1 MKVQRHV
8 IILICLMVGLFA
20 FISCQRKQD
29 HKVVG
34 ISMPTKSSERWL
46 LDAKYTVLEF
56 EEIGYETKLA
66 FAEDVVGNQASQI
79 DNFLDEGVDL
89 LVIAPID
96 SNSLTDVL
104 KRAKELGVPIISY
117 DRLIMNSDAV
127 DVYVSFNN
135 EKVGEIQGQYIVD
148 HLDFS
153 DGEPK
158 YMELFAGSADD
169 NNTYYFFDGAMDVLR
184 PYIEDG
190 RLVVKSKQFDV
201 KEVNTLRWDRMIA
214 KSRMTSLLNNYYT
227 EDRIDAVLSPYDGV
241 SRGVIEALQENGYRQ
256 DDLPIVTGQDAELS
270 SVQWIEKGMQS
281 MTVFKDVRELAKK
294 TVEVSQKLFE
304 NDLKSITNGEAYHN
318 GVQDVDTVMLDVY
331 EVNQKNWESVLV
343 DKKYYTREEVLDE

>member
-1 MKVQRHV
+1 MRRQRYV
-8 IILICLMVGLFA
+8 LSFICLIIGLFLL
-20 FISCQRKQD
+20 IGCQKKQE

-56 EEIGYETKLA
+56 EAIGYETKLA

-96 SNSLTDVL
+96 STSLTEVL
-104 KRAKELGVPIISY
+104 KRAKELKVPIVSY

-127 DVYVSFNN
+127 DIYVSFDN
-135 EKVGEIQGQYIVD
+135 ERVGELQGNYIID

-153 DGEPK
+153 DGQSK
-158 YMELFAGSADD
+158 YIELFAGSPDD
-169 NNTYYFFDGAMDVLR
+169 NNTYYFFDGAMKVLR

-201 KEVNTLRWDRMIA
+201 KEVNTLRWDKMIA
-214 KSRMTSLLNNYYT
+214 KSRMTSLLNNYYAK
-227 EDRIDAVLSPYDGV
+227 ERIDAVLAPYDGV
-241 SRGVIEALQENGYRQ
+241 SRGVIEALLESGYTL
-256 DDLPIVTGQDAELS
+256 DTLPIVTGQDAELTS
-270 SVQWIEKGMQS
+270 IKLIEQGVQS

-294 TVEVSQKLFE
+294 TVEISQQILEQK
-304 NDLKSITNGEAYHN
+304 DISASATQTYHN
-318 GVQDVDTVMLDVY
+318 GVKDVMTVALDVY
-331 EVNQKNWESVLV
+331 EVNQDNWEEVLV
-343 DKKYYTREEVLDE
+343 GKKYYTRQEVLDE

>member
-1 MKVQRHV
+1 MKKQGYLL
-8 IILICLMVGLFA
+8 IIIGFIVGLVLLM
-20 FISCQRKQD
+20 SCQKKQD
-29 HKVVG
+29 YKVIG

-56 EEIGYETKLA
+56 EAIGYETKLA

-104 KRAKELGVPIISY
+104 KRAKELGVPIVSY

-127 DVYVSFNN
+127 DVYVSFDN
-135 EKVGEIQGQYIVD
+135 EQVGELQGQYIVD

-153 DGEPK
+153 TQVPK
-158 YMELFAGSADD
+158 YIELFAGSLDD

-190 RLVVKSKQFDV
+190 RLMIKSKQFDV
-201 KEVNTLRWDRMIA
+201 KEVNTLRWDKMIA

-227 EDRIDAVLSPYDGV
+227 EDRLDAVLSPYDGI
-241 SRGVIEALQENGYRQ
+241 SRGVIEALQDNGYAKTS
-256 DDLPIVTGQDAELS
+256 LPIVTGQDAELT
-270 SVQWIEKGMQS
+270 SVQWIEEGVQS

-294 TVEVSQKLFE
+294 AVEISDQLLDEDFQLESDGK
-304 NDLKSITNGEAYHN
+304 TYHN
-318 GVQDVDTVMLDVY
+318 GVKEVDAIILDVY

-343 DKKYYTREEVLDE
+343 EKKYYTREEVLDE